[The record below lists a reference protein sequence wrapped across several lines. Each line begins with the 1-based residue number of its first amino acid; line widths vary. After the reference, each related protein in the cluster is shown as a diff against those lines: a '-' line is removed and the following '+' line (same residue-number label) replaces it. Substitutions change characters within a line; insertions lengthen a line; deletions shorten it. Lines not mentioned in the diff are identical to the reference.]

1 MSVRKWNDPFRAFKR
16 LEKNIEEGRK
26 IAAAGH
32 QIGNH
37 TYSHDRMILK
47 TPSFIKREIESTNHV
62 IRETGYE
69 GPIDF
74 RPPYGKKLIGLPFYL
89 KANNIQTI
97 MWDLE
102 PDTYYSS
109 VQDKVDYVN
118 NNVQPGSVI
127 LLHPMYDQTG
137 DQLKTIEGILD
148 SLSRKGYQFVT
159 VNELQNMAVR

>member
-1 MSVRKWNDPFRAFKR
+1 
-16 LEKNIEEGRK
+16 
-26 IAAAGH
+26 
-32 QIGNH
+32 
-37 TYSHDRMILK
+37 
-47 TPSFIKREIESTNHV
+47 
-62 IRETGYE
+62 
-69 GPIDF
+69 
-74 RPPYGKKLIGLPFYL
+74 
-89 KANNIQTI
+89 

>member
-89 KANNIQTI
+89 KANNIQSKR
-97 MWDLE
+97 LC
-102 PDTYYSS
+102 
-109 VQDKVDYVN
+109 
-118 NNVQPGSVI
+118 
-127 LLHPMYDQTG
+127 
-137 DQLKTIEGILD
+137 GIL
-148 SLSRKGYQFVT
+148 SRIPTIALYKIKWT
-159 VNELQNMAVR
+159 M